1 MSALQKGGESP
12 PGESF
17 PAFFSHAAR
26 LTALCDRLSSA
37 SPAAAQAIRE
47 KLLAS
52 EEDDS
57 VGREE
62 GGGGEGEGEGEDI
75 LASFTAEKTAT
86 GAKQ

>member
-52 EEDDS
+52 GEDDS

-62 GGGGEGEGEGEDI
+62 WGGEGEGEGEDI
-75 LASFTAEKTAT
+75 LASFAAEKTAT